1 MEATVSTIG
10 LRLLEEET
18 LIGGSEDQTL
28 SFIINILE
36 KVIIGSLDLPQMLPI
51 SAQWEASSFL

>member
-1 MEATVSTIG
+1 MDATVRTIG
-10 LRLLEEET
+10 FRLLEEET

-36 KVIIGSLDLPQMLPI
+36 KQTNPLKIYHMFWNQTVLKIN
-51 SAQWEASSFL
+51 